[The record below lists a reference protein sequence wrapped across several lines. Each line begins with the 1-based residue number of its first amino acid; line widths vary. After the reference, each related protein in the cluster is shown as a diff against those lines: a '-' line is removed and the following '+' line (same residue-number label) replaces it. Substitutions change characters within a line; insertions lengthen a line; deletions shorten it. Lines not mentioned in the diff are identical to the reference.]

1 MESRDQFEAW
11 FLNQNPKDFKND
23 FTLREIQ
30 SMRSGESYW
39 DDYWDEANN
48 CFGGIQKQWKA
59 WQASREAIEIE
70 MPARIITSEIG
81 LAVSLEKM
89 ISRLAVNGIKVKP

>member
-1 MESRDQFEAW
+1 MT
-11 FLNQNPKDFKND
+11 N
-23 FTLREIQ
+23 T
-30 SMRSGESYW
+30 ESYEDAGFLEW
-39 DDYWDEANN
+39 WHMPEQDRLRKHCAPNWA
-48 CFGGIQKQWKA
+48 FIIWR
-59 WQASREAIEIE
+59 ASREAIEIE